1 MRLNKTK
8 KILEKIDENGS
19 PGLAETPL
27 NEVDE
32 VEEGESLI

>member
-19 PGLAETPL
+19 PGLGETTL
-27 NEVDE
+27 NEA
-32 VEEGESLI
+32 EEGESLI